1 MLERDMGMP
10 TWLHFK
16 ALCQQRFGLAMGV
29 NHLADLTRIPFRSF
43 VDEYIESFQTRLAHA
58 GYLTPE
64 QKAHLFTSG
73 LPDHIRIDVELQ
85 APQELQRAMAL
96 TRAYGQRATT
106 TAPVGLPRAPQQQP
120 RPLPLPSPP
129 TSASAVLPPSST
141 TTPSVPPRAFR

>member
-1 MLERDMGMP
+1 
-10 TWLHFK
+10 
-16 ALCQQRFGLAMGV
+16 
-29 NHLADLTRIPFRSF
+29 
-43 VDEYIESFQTRLAHA
+43 
-58 GYLTPE
+58 
-64 QKAHLFTSG
+64 
-73 LPDHIRIDVELQ
+73 
-85 APQELQRAMAL
+85 MAL